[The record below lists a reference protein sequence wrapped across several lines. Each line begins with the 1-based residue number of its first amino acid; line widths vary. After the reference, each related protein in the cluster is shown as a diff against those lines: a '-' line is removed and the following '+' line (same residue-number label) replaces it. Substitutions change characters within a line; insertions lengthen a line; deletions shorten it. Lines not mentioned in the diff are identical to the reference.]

1 MRHPATTP
9 LASPD
14 RSKGE
19 SLSAQREG
27 SRVDSSRHLL
37 VVAAGTGGHVM
48 PGLAVADELQARG
61 WTVSWLGTRAGME
74 RRLVEGRGI
83 AFDAID
89 FAGLRG
95 KGIKT
100 LLFGGFLLLRALWQ
114 SRAIV
119 RMRQPAMVFST
130 GGYVAVPAGLAATA
144 LGRPLALLNADASP
158 LLSLKILRSQAVAI
172 FCGFDGAAARMGGER
187 ALVTGN
193 PVRPPIAQIAPPAQR
208 YAGRSGPLS
217 LLVVGGSLG
226 AQVLNEILPLAL
238 ARIEPARRPGVVH
251 QCGAQHLEATRA
263 AYARAGVAAEVVPF
277 IDDMAARYAAADLA
291 ICRAGAITVT
301 ELTAAGVP
309 AVLVPFVVK
318 TTAHQRSNAEFL
330 AAHGAAI
337 HLPQAEFTA
346 ERLAQVLGELDRD
359 RLQRM
364 AEQARALGKP
374 EATRVVADAI
384 EHIVRS
390 SLKAAA

>member
-9 LASPD
+9 LGSPD

-100 LLFGGFLLLRALWQ
+100 LLFGGFLLLRAMWQ

-119 RMRQPAMVFST
+119 KMRQPAMVFST